1 MSWIHISIS
10 LDLSTFSNAS
20 IRSVFCVKI
29 LQSKDANYQRDGIFF
44 FYQKT
49 SPRLHTFQNKTLQLI
64 SKYTVL
70 HSPEE
75 KTFEHLLLRK
85 KQRSQQN

>member
-29 LQSKDANYQRDGIFF
+29 LQSKDANYQRDGSFF
-44 FYQKT
+44 F
-49 SPRLHTFQNKTLQLI
+49 L
-64 SKYTVL
+64 SKDF
-70 HSPEE
+70 S
-75 KTFEHLLLRK
+75 
-85 KQRSQQN
+85 